1 MSRAPLPLRDDE
13 RLIFA
18 LDVPDRAQAL
28 EWVDRLGDSVAFY
41 KIGMELLASGE
52 YFQVLD
58 ELARRDKRVF
68 VDLKFFDIPAT
79 AAAVIKRLS
88 QWPVSY
94 ATIHGW
100 HPAMMEACAAAN
112 SSDMRLLAVTV
123 LTSMGRPDLAQMGI
137 DREPVDVVVERAL
150 TAQAAGIDGVIAS
163 GQEAGP
169 IRAATGAGF
178 SIVCPGIRPGG
189 PVGDDQKR
197 TVGVAR
203 PLPMA
208 PMPSWLVARS
218 AWPPILRPRRGPSSR
233 KSRRRWLRAEIPL
246 RRLQARTPS
255 RPARD
260 GVSASVH
267 RAVVPESPQNL
278 P

>member
-1 MSRAPLPLRDDE
+1 VSRAPLPLRDEE

-18 LDVPDRAQAL
+18 LDVPGRDDAL
-28 EWVDRLGDSVAFY
+28 AWVDRLGDAVSFY

-52 YFQVLD
+52 YFDVLD
-58 ELARRDKRVF
+58 ALAARDKRVF

-112 SSDMRLLAVTV
+112 GSDMRLLAVTV
-123 LTSMGRPDLAQMGI
+123 LTSMGRSDLARMGI
-137 DREPVDVVVERAL
+137 DREPVEVVVERAL
-150 TAQAAGIDGVIAS
+150 AAQAAGIDGVIAS

-197 TVGVAR
+197 TVGVAQAFADGADAIVVGR
-203 PLPMA
+203 PIRLAGDPRA
-208 PMPSWLVARS
+208 AADAIQLEIATAWRAR
-218 AWPPILRPRRGPSSR
+218 
-233 KSRRRWLRAEIPL
+233 
-246 RRLQARTPS
+246 QA
-255 RPARD
+255 
-260 GVSASVH
+260 
-267 RAVVPESPQNL
+267 
-278 P
+278 